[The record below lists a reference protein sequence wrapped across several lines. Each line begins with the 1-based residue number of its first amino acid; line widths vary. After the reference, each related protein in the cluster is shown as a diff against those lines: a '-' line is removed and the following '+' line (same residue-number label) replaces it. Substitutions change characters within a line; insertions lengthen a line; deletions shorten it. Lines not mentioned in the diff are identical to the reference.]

1 MEGGRKAS
9 LPSYASSVQI
19 AAELA
24 NFALALVFWATL
36 GRILLGLM
44 IQGRDNFFMGVLR
57 KATDPAYFVVGRV
70 MPERWTPLGV
80 LLLVI
85 ALRIAL
91 VPLLRGS

>member
-1 MEGGRKAS
+1 MR
-9 LPSYASSVQI
+9 L

-36 GRILLGLM
+36 GRMLLGAM

-57 KATDPAYFVVGRV
+57 KATDPAYAVVGRLL
-70 MPERWTPLGV
+70 PERWIPLGV

-91 VPLLRGS
+91 VPLMQPP